1 MLEYCLRMKFPV
13 DFLAKFSQADLEVSA
28 RNYMNSLL
36 YSNRDSGEQLILSDS
51 TKVSLELSRVGFI
64 PLYGSS
70 DKTRILALF
79 SPTDPLTAVALYL
92 LDQWWTVDDI
102 LKTSDHARDG
112 AVEVQTIGERLVLY
126 VLNRVIYRVRE
137 MNPEELPFLCHGEKD
152 FAKIYWSNGEAVGF
166 YSVKL
171 SGSLYHSFS
180 TRRYQLPVMDSIFV
194 TKYHRGNGF
203 GLNMLEDFVMSF
215 HDDCVGLR
223 YPLTKAI
230 YKMCEKY
237 LCQYPGDTD
246 LLWEVESIGCPNQR
260 FNIAKRIQNMDLKVS
275 SLLFDNTPHEVTRE
289 RQKEVAKEPIAT
301 QTKEAE
307 SMAHRVEIEEEV
319 LVCTATRDTGDKPV
333 PTWSRSSE
341 QKQEKKVDKIAER
354 QTNKVIRV
362 EDIEAETP
370 KEHLSSKERTAFF
383 SDLVV
388 IENIFCTH
396 SKETRKDDVGIAVEE
411 SVAVNT
417 TVTTQQLE
425 DAPALAD
432 NGSTSNDPAQESMKT
447 QGSVE
452 EHEQTQSKFAIIEA
466 EDNEQEKQVDEF
478 PTMVDQSS
486 MEQRADLDKPEFE
499 SVQSRGRTSV
509 FATTQCKSKKTCS
522 WHQSEGEEEG
532 TAAHEKLQVEQT
544 GQTLRE
550 VKDKGVREG
559 IRGKDVTQSEE
570 YTETKV
576 EMEKDNSM
584 TYPEIQEK
592 GHIAISEIDK
602 TDKNITVSDEKKI
615 ADSAIETRVL
625 RKRRKSAP
633 NSTRSKRA
641 RINPQIKK

>member
-1 MLEYCLRMKFPV
+1 MKFPV

-36 YSNRDSGEQLILSDS
+36 YSNTDSAEQLILSDS

-166 YSVKL
+166 YSVKP

-215 HDDCVGLR
+215 QNDCVGLK

-260 FNIAKRIQNMDLKVS
+260 FNIAKRIQNMDLKAVS
-275 SLLFDNTPHEVTRE
+275 SLLFDDTPHEVTRE
-289 RQKEVAKEPIAT
+289 RQKEVAKEPIE

-307 SMAHRVEIEEEV
+307 SMGYRVETEEEV

-333 PTWSRSSE
+333 PTWSRSSD
-341 QKQEKKVDKIAER
+341 QKQEKKLDKIAES
-354 QTNKVIRV
+354 QTKKVIRV
-362 EDIEAETP
+362 EDIEAGTP

-388 IENIFCTH
+388 IEKIFCTH

-411 SVAVNT
+411 SVEVNT

-425 DAPALAD
+425 DAPALAAEDCQDREALLDICCNSHMASEIASEMEGVEEGSQEEDTAAEEFNMTIETSEEEENSLPERYDEEQDESPVLPLRGRYKVVHEEMNRHGQVKPDKTVNETEMERPAEKLSSMDKGSTPEAGEDEVKSMPEINLEEMNKEHEDENSKRMSETIAGD
-432 NGSTSNDPAQESMKT
+432 NGKDA
-447 QGSVE
+447 
-452 EHEQTQSKFAIIEA
+452 
-466 EDNEQEKQVDEF
+466 DNL
-478 PTMVDQSS
+478 TL
-486 MEQRADLDKPEFE
+486 ALDT
-499 SVQSRGRTSV
+499 V
-509 FATTQCKSKKTCS
+509 
-522 WHQSEGEEEG
+522 
-532 TAAHEKLQVEQT
+532 
-544 GQTLRE
+544 
-550 VKDKGVREG
+550 
-559 IRGKDVTQSEE
+559 
-570 YTETKV
+570 
-576 EMEKDNSM
+576 
-584 TYPEIQEK
+584 
-592 GHIAISEIDK
+592 
-602 TDKNITVSDEKKI
+602 TVSGQEHTVT
-615 ADSAIETRVL
+615 SSL
-625 RKRRKSAP
+625 RKRPRVDYDENDEMGENEMKT
-633 NSTRSKRA
+633 NME
-641 RINPQIKK
+641 KKNLDESEG